1 MPSGR
6 PQLANFALVGLE
18 LCLRACARAAM
29 ATLFDAQRC
38 ADRSVGVVAC
48 EDGVAPGYVLLSV
61 AKMVYLLDS
70 DGRVAHSWT
79 SKRTV
84 FVAYLLKGGDL
95 LRDGNELALAPQFKA
110 GGAAGYIE
118 CVTWDNEPVW
128 SWSAL
133 PRFKYLSHHDL
144 QPLPNGNV
152 LVLVW
157 ERKTKEEAV
166 AAGRHPELI
175 PDGEVWNNL
184 VVEIQPDGTGKASEV
199 WRWSQWDHLCQ
210 AHDPSKDN
218 YVKDISAH
226 WDRLDI
232 NYCPPGGKAKCR
244 GGGLKAGDHNATA
257 LAVFDSVGKTG
268 ERDWIHANAV
278 SYSRK
283 DSGLV
288 VVSYNVPCEVIILA
302 HRAPRPGQWKGILY
316 RFGNPLVSQRPPD
329 RHLQTLFVQHSTA
342 VCDDDEDPK
351 VLRFVL
357 FNNGRA
363 PDRMWSTVDE
373 YAIDMASSQSSKTW
387 THEKTWSFGRPA
399 GHLGSFY
406 SHHSSGVRKLENGNV
421 LVTLGPQGILFEVTR
436 EGKEVW
442 RYISPVKTPPSE
454 DEPHSIVA
462 QGAQRGAG
470 KFGLFFADKYSA
482 ARVPKLG
489 ELEEGSGRRLE
500 GPDEVDHRST
510 ADKSVET
517 RGRPAARAAQP
528 AQPQLRHLDGSLQRA
543 ARKS

>member
-1 MPSGR
+1 M
-6 PQLANFALVGLE
+6 GLE

-84 FVAYLLKGGDL
+84 FVAYLFKNGDL

-110 GGAAGYIE
+110 GGAAGYVE
-118 CVTWDNEPVW
+118 RVTWDNEPVW

-184 VVEIQPDGTGKASEV
+184 VVEIEPRGTQAVEI

-210 AHDPSKDN
+210 AHNPNKAN
-218 YVKDISAH
+218 YVEDISAH
-226 WDRLDI
+226 PHLMDI

-442 RYISPVKTPPSE
+442 RYISPVKTPASE
-454 DEPHSIVA
+454 DEPHSIIA

-528 AQPQLRHLDGSLQRA
+528 SQPQLRHLDGSLQRA
-543 ARKS
+543 ARTA

>member
-1 MPSGR
+1 
-6 PQLANFALVGLE
+6 
-18 LCLRACARAAM
+18 M
-29 ATLFDAQRC
+29 ATLVDAQRC

-84 FVAYLLKGGDL
+84 FVAYLFKNGDL

-110 GGAAGYIE
+110 GGAAGYVE
-118 CVTWDNEPVW
+118 RVTWDNEPVW

-184 VVEIQPDGTGKASEV
+184 VVEIAPKGKQAVEV

-210 AHDPSKDN
+210 AHDPEKDN
-218 YVKDISAH
+218 YVKDISA
-226 WDRLDI
+226 WPNRLDI

-244 GGGLKAGDHNATA
+244 GGGLKAGDHNATT

-278 SYSRK
+278 SYSK
-283 DSGLV
+283 KGKKNCDGLV

-302 HRAPRPGQWKGILY
+302 HRVRPGQGAGHQTGILY

-342 VCDDDEDPK
+342 VCDDDEDRNL
-351 VLRFVL
+351 LRLVL

-373 YAIDMASSQSSKTW
+373 YAIDMTSTTSIPNARDTSETW

-421 LVTLGPQGILFEVTR
+421 LVTLGPQGIVFEVTR

-454 DEPHSIVA
+454 DEPHSIIK
-462 QGAQRGAG
+462 QGTQRGAG

-482 ARVPKLG
+482 VRVPKLAT
-489 ELEEGSGRRLE
+489 LEPGRRLE
-500 GPDEVDHRST
+500 GPDEVDRRDT

-517 RGRPAARAAQP
+517 RGRPASRAAQP
-528 AQPQLRHLDGSLQRA
+528 SQPQLRHLDGSLQRA
-543 ARKS
+543 ARTA

>member
-1 MPSGR
+1 M
-6 PQLANFALVGLE
+6 GLE

-421 LVTLGPQGILFEVTR
+421 LVTLGTQGILFEVTR

-500 GPDEVDHRST
+500 SPDEVDHRDT
-510 ADKSVET
+510 VDKSVET